1 MNLVDW
7 RQEMETATVD
17 LLARA
22 FAGNPLHVAAFGTG
36 SVVEKN
42 KAFFRTALSMFPGR
56 RLVAV
61 DGSKILGFMH
71 WVESPGCRL
80 LLDERVRLAPVML
93 REFGLGATLRVST
106 WLSAWA
112 KSDPAEAHW
121 HFGPIGV
128 DPDAQGRGIGRRM
141 LDVYCA
147 ELDDTAAVGFLETD
161 KPENVRFY
169 QKFSFEV
176 VKEIK
181 VIGVSTYLM
190 TRKGKPTGGG

>member
-7 RQEMETATVD
+7 RQEMEAATVD

-22 FAGNPLHVAAFGTG
+22 FASNPLHVAAFGKD
-36 SVVEKN
+36 SVIEKN

-56 RLVAV
+56 RLVVV

-71 WVESPGCRL
+71 WIESPGCRL
-80 LLDERVRLAPVML
+80 PLDERVRLAPVML

-112 KSDPAEAHW
+112 KSDPAEPHW

-128 DPDAQGRGIGRRM
+128 DPDAQGRGIGRHM

-147 ELDDTAAVGFLETD
+147 ELDDRAAVGFLETD
-161 KPENVRFY
+161 KPENVDFY

-176 VKEIK
+176 VKEIQ

-190 TRKGKPTGGG
+190 IRKGKPA